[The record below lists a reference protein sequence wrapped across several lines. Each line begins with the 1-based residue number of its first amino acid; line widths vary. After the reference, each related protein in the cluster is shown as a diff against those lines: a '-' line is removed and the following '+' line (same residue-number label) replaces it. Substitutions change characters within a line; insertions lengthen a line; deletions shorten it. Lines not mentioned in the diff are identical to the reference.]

1 MKTNKKLLTV
11 LTALVIISTFSS
23 CSKKK
28 DDSQS
33 SGIAELAKQLTV
45 QNQRNVFS
53 LSGVMSP
60 IVGVVVGD
68 KIQFYQIED
77 NEWTILPDTDMK
89 LK

>member
-1 MKTNKKLLTV
+1 
-11 LTALVIISTFSS
+11 
-23 CSKKK
+23 
-28 DDSQS
+28 
-33 SGIAELAKQLTV
+33 
-45 QNQRNVFS
+45 
-53 LSGVMSP
+53 MSP